1 MLIIILNMIKK
12 TASRMLTAQIL
23 SALTVSLCLLIDNA
37 VIGKFLGVDAVA
49 AYGLSNPILLIIGGL
64 GSVLSAGVQVS
75 CSKSLGKGDL
85 EEINKGFSSSVGVAG
100 AFSLAFLAIVLAL
113 NSVLPTMLGAGR
125 EGALY
130 SNTRAYLIGFTLGA
144 PGCMGSLILVPFL
157 QMAGKSGLLIAAV
170 LGMTVTDVVCDILA
184 VTVFNAGMFG
194 IGLAS
199 SISYYVAMVIGF
211 GYFFSKNSRF
221 KFSFFRISLAKV
233 GEFFKSGV
241 PAIFNMA
248 APVILVFFLNKVL
261 LSIEGSA
268 AVAAFTII
276 TTLGNAGNCI
286 STGVNGV
293 SLTLSGILYE
303 EEDKTGMAGLF
314 TYLYGM
320 SLILGAAIGT
330 LMAVFSPHLI
340 AFFMPQEGA
349 ARDMAV
355 LGLRLF
361 SLGFIPSCINNNL
374 KGLYLG
380 TGRVLET
387 EIYALSEGGILPLLA
402 GIVMSSA
409 AGIRGVWF
417 YYVLGEILALL
428 GAFVFVRIKS
438 GARLPSAADFLL
450 LRKDFGVEDS
460 DLLERDIRTIEEVVS
475 VSEEAEKFCLAHGN
489 DSRTAHHVELCIEEV
504 ASNVIEHGFGKIKN
518 VENHLSVRL
527 MYKGSKWVLRFRDDC
542 YAFDPLK
549 YIPRQPEVS
558 GIRLLL
564 SISDKAKYTY
574 SLNMNNFMLEINQ

>member
-1 MLIIILNMIKK
+1 
-12 TASRMLTAQIL
+12 MLTAQIL

-85 EEINKGFSSSVGVAG
+85 EEINKGFSSSVGVAA
-100 AFSLAFLAIVLAL
+100 AFSIAFLAIVLAL
-113 NSVLPTMLGAGR
+113 NSVLPTLLGAGR
-125 EGALY
+125 EGELY
-130 SNTRAYLIGFTLGA
+130 NNTRAYLIGFSLGA

-170 LGMTVTDVVCDILA
+170 LGMTVTDVLFDILA
-184 VTVFNAGMFG
+184 VTVFNSGMFG

-199 SISYYVAMVIGF
+199 TVSYYVAMAIGF

-221 KFSFFRISLAKV
+221 KFSMKKVSVAKV

-241 PAIFNMA
+241 PAIFNMT
-248 APVILVFFLNKVL
+248 APIILIFFLNKVL

-303 EEDKTGMAGLF
+303 EEDRTAMAGLF

-320 SLILGAAIGT
+320 ALILGAAIGT
-330 LMAVFSPHLI
+330 LMALFSPYLV
-340 AFFMPQEGA
+340 AFFMPQEGS

-361 SLGFIPSCINNNL
+361 SLGFIPGCINNNL

-387 EIYALSEGGILPLLA
+387 EIFAISEGGLLPLFA
-402 GIVMSSA
+402 GIVMSKI
-409 AGIRGVWF
+409 AGIQGVWF
-417 YYVLGEILALL
+417 YYALGEILALI

-438 GARLPSAADFLL
+438 GVRLPSAVDFLL
-450 LRKDFGVEDS
+450 LRKDFGVAES
-460 DLLERDIRTIEEVVS
+460 DLLERNIKTIEEVVA
-475 VSEEAEKFCLAHGN
+475 VSEEAEKFCLDHGN
-489 DSRTAHHVELCIEEV
+489 DSRTAYHVELCIEEV
-504 ASNVIEHGFGKIKN
+504 ASNVIEHGFGKKKN
-518 VENHLSVRL
+518 TENHLSVRL
-527 MYKGSKWVLRFRDDC
+527 MYKGNKWVLRFRDDC

-549 YIPRQPEVS
+549 YIPRHPEVS
-558 GIRLLL
+558 GIKLLL
-564 SISDKAKYTY
+564 SIADKAKYTY
-574 SLNMNNFMLEINQ
+574 SLNMNNFMLEINK

>member
-1 MLIIILNMIKK
+1 
-12 TASRMLTAQIL
+12 MLTAQIL

-49 AYGLSNPILLIIGGL
+49 AYGLSNPVLLIIGGL

-85 EEINKGFSSSVGVAG
+85 EEINRGFSSSVGVAG
-100 AFSLAFLAIVLAL
+100 VFSLAFLAIVLVL
-113 NSVLPTMLGAGR
+113 NSVLPTLLGAGR
-125 EGALY
+125 EGELY
-130 SNTRAYLIGFTLGA
+130 NNTRAYLIGFTLGA

-170 LGMTVTDVVCDILA
+170 LGMTVADVVCDILA
-184 VTVFNAGMFG
+184 VTVFKAGMFG

-199 SISYYVAMVIGF
+199 SISYYVAMAIGF
-211 GYFFSKNSRF
+211 GYFFSRNSRF
-221 KFSFFRISLAKV
+221 KFSLNKVSIAKV

-241 PAIFNMA
+241 PAVFNMA

-261 LSIEGSA
+261 LSIEGSS

-314 TYLYGM
+314 SYLYGM

-330 LMAVFSPHLI
+330 LMAVFSPYLI

-387 EIYALSEGGILPLLA
+387 EIYALSEGGILPLIV
-402 GIVMSSA
+402 GIVMSMV
-409 AGIRGVWF
+409 AGIQGVWF
-417 YYVLGEILALL
+417 YYALGELLALV
-428 GAFVFVRIKS
+428 GAFVFVRIKN
-438 GARLPSAADFLL
+438 GIRLPAAADFLL

-460 DLLERDIRTIEEVVS
+460 DLLERNINTIEEVVA
-475 VSEEAEKFCLAHGN
+475 VSEEAEKFCLDHGN

-504 ASNVIEHGFGKIKN
+504 ASNVIMHGFGKIKN

-558 GIRLLL
+558 GIKLLL
-564 SISDKAKYTY
+564 SIADKAKYTY
-574 SLNMNNFMLEINQ
+574 SLNMNNFMLEINK